1 MCCGSKRLDAARNA
15 APARLQA
22 APRSRNAAAGAGN
35 TGNTGAMDNS
45 GNIGNS
51 AAAATTLAHGAGPVF
66 VHDGAGELVVTG
78 NASGRR
84 YRFTGRGA
92 RAAVDLRDVA
102 QLAAVH
108 KLRRLA

>member
-15 APARLQA
+15 APARLLA
-22 APRSRNAAAGAGN
+22 TPRGHDAVADADHAGH
-35 TGNTGAMDNS
+35 
-45 GNIGNS
+45 IGYTAS
-51 AAAATTLAHGAGPVF
+51 AATTLAHGAGPVF

-84 YRFTGRGA
+84 YRFSGRGA

-102 QLAAVH
+102 QLEAMQ